1 LRIFLQL
8 ESNKIIVLGDMFELG
23 EESNQEHKSLVEM
36 LLNENEVKCYFI
48 DRRFIIINL
57 KSNFKFYKTF
67 EDTID
72 LATNALID
80 NTILIKGSR
89 GMALERTLDF
99 IPVFVFTFRKVG
111 CTVKTD

>member
-1 LRIFLQL
+1 MKMK
-8 ESNKIIVLGDMFELG
+8 SNVI
-23 EESNQEHKSLVEM
+23 
-36 LLNENEVKCYFI
+36 LL

-67 EDTID
+67 EEFSID

-99 IPVFVFTFRKVG
+99 IPFFCFHNFRKEVL
-111 CTVKTD
+111 